1 MQDFG
6 ENSIN
11 IINLE
16 ILLLRWKE
24 SSEGS
29 MVKWISNFYR
39 GTGVEKPEEL
49 KAKINAGAFLP
60 GVYLLTLSDNPQNI
74 MEILPA
80 ALLRQKS
87 SVYLCPLVIGV
98 AYGKEEAME
107 LVCDIVKEVYQK
119 TGSFCVEEYLKNR

>member
-16 ILLLRWKE
+16 MLLLRQKE
-24 SSEGS
+24 SSES
-29 MVKWISNFYR
+29 RMLRWINDFYR
-39 GTGVEKPEEL
+39 GAGVEDPEEL

-60 GVYLLTLSDNPQNI
+60 GVYLLTLSDNPENI

-80 ALLRQKS
+80 VSLKQKTA
-87 SVYLCPLVIGV
+87 VHLCPLVIGA

-107 LVCDIVKEVYQK
+107 LVCGIVEEVYQK
-119 TGSFCVEEYLKNR
+119 TGSFCVEDYLKNR

>member
-16 ILLLRWKE
+16 ILLLTRKE
-24 SSEGS
+24 SSES
-29 MVKWISNFYR
+29 RMLKWINNFYR
-39 GTGVEKPEEL
+39 GAGVENPEEL
-49 KAKINAGAFLP
+49 KSEINSGTFLP
-60 GVYLLTLSDNPQNI
+60 GVYLITLSDNPQNI

-80 ALLRQKS
+80 VSLKQKA
-87 SVYLCPLVIGV
+87 VVHLCPLVIGV

-107 LVCDIVKEVYQK
+107 LVCGIVEDVYRE
-119 TGSFCVEEYLKNR
+119 TGSFCVEDYLKNR